1 MTATDLLNLPQIE
14 DTEAAIV
21 VEVRYTD
28 VEGVPNLGL
37 AKSSTRPEHAL
48 LALIALPHSQPASQT
63 GYRYLES
70 SDLRLQTPTLRILRP
85 DFLKCILS
93 LLYFSCGSHK
103 QGAILFFEFFQKQP
117 SKKYKRR
124 TALLHYH

>member
-1 MTATDLLNLPQIE
+1 MTATDLLNSPQIE

-48 LALIALPHSQPASQT
+48 LALIALPQSQPVRQVI
-63 GYRYLES
+63 
-70 SDLRLQTPTLRILRP
+70 DI
-85 DFLKCILS
+85 
-93 LLYFSCGSHK
+93 
-103 QGAILFFEFFQKQP
+103 
-117 SKKYKRR
+117 
-124 TALLHYH
+124 